1 MNAEC
6 ERHQYAILDRAMRD
20 DHVSGCDDCSS
31 FYGAERQLAPPDD
44 LVARTANRLRP
55 ALLARASHRREVFW
69 GLTLAGALSFPII
82 VALNAS
88 MVWITFAT
96 IARLATPRLAIA
108 GASLLAVSLL
118 LALSVAYGSLP
129 LLASWGVQLRERTT

>member
-1 MNAEC
+1 MNADC
-6 ERHQYAILDRAMRD
+6 ERHQHAILSRARRD
-20 DHVSGCDDCSS
+20 DHVSRCDDCSS
-31 FYGAERQLAPPDD
+31 FYTTERQLAPPDD
-44 LVARTANRLRP
+44 LVARTVDRLRP

-88 MVWITFAT
+88 MVWMTFAT
-96 IARLATPRLAIA
+96 IERLATPQLALA
-108 GASLLAVSLL
+108 GASLLGVSLL

>member
-1 MNAEC
+1 MNADC
-6 ERHQYAILDRAMRD
+6 ERHQHAILNRAAAA
-20 DHVSGCDDCSS
+20 DHVNRCDDCRS
-31 FYGAERQLAPPDD
+31 FSVAERQLAPPDD
-44 LVARTANRLRP
+44 LVARTVDRLRP
-55 ALLARASHRREVFW
+55 ALLARAAHRREIFW

-88 MVWITFAT
+88 MVWMTYAT
-96 IARLATPRLAIA
+96 IERLATAPLAMA
-108 GASLLAVSLL
+108 GASLVGVSLL